1 LIRLGAKVVKTSFMR
16 PEDKLVSPDHTI
28 YVSDF
33 STYWLEN
40 ESNNWNVSSK
50 RKWIYH

>member
-1 LIRLGAKVVKTSFMR
+1 LVAKVVKSFMR
-16 PEDKLVSPDHTI
+16 EEDKLGSPDHTI